1 MYEIDVDR
9 WKRELIT
16 GGFHPRRF
24 GFFVRQLRRILW
36 PFLRPYHFY
45 TLDTVGRLGEG
56 LRAATEL
63 LRQELRE
70 ETEQRRETIKRV
82 AGNFAIL
89 ESDLTAAVHR
99 QLALESEFTKLAAK
113 LSQMSTERDQDRERQ
128 VAFGSELRNIT
139 NQLTVVWSEQTKFSL
154 AADRVAR
161 IEQRTKLFLTTG
173 RHGLFLLKEGDVIS
187 DTVASSGEWDSH
199 ISSLFKEAPAKTGTA
214 VDVGAH
220 FGLIS
225 VPMARHFARVIS
237 VEPNEFNFALLTAN
251 VALNG
256 LGNVQ
261 CIKAAM
267 FSHETTLSLA
277 PDEVQEV
284 AIPRNM
290 SGEPAW
296 LECSNLGAL
305 VFSPGAGAV
314 GARAQTL
321 DSLGISDLAFLKID
335 AQGADGEVIAGGIET
350 ISRCRPVLVFEWE
363 AELSRNF
370 SVSFEHAS
378 KLLVEAGYEITVL
391 KQHNEKQVD
400 YLARSQA
407 S

>member
-1 MYEIDVDR
+1 
-9 WKRELIT
+9 
-16 GGFHPRRF
+16 
-24 GFFVRQLRRILW
+24 
-36 PFLRPYHFY
+36 
-45 TLDTVGRLGEG
+45 
-56 LRAATEL
+56 
-63 LRQELRE
+63 
-70 ETEQRRETIKRV
+70 
-82 AGNFAIL
+82 
-89 ESDLTAAVHR
+89 
-99 QLALESEFTKLAAK
+99 
-113 LSQMSTERDQDRERQ
+113 
-128 VAFGSELRNIT
+128 
-139 NQLTVVWSEQTKFSL
+139 
-154 AADRVAR
+154 
-161 IEQRTKLFLTTG
+161 
-173 RHGLFLLKEGDVIS
+173 
-187 DTVASSGEWDSH
+187 
-199 ISSLFKEAPAKTGTA
+199 
-214 VDVGAH
+214 
-220 FGLIS
+220 
-225 VPMARHFARVIS
+225 MARHFARVIS